1 MEESMNLKL
10 LIFLFIALFL
20 NSQVVSAAE
29 NDYGIVNAWF
39 NDKNA
44 TVEGFSMK
52 IGEPATIKV
61 TITSKINGNVHVK
74 LIEPGVTKAF
84 EVLSGQSKQDERI
97 DNMGISQGWSKTF
110 IWEVKPNGAWKN
122 GNAPINIFVSFYNSK
137 NQVQKPLE
145 FTIANPYILDEQY
158 PGSTPAHTTGAAQP
172 SPTGTSSETQQSPF
186 FSALVALMVILGV
199 WMIQKKTYR
208 R

>member
-97 DNMGISQGWSKTF
+97 DNMGISEGWSKTF
-110 IWEVKPNGAWKN
+110 IWEVKPNGVWKN
-122 GNAPINIFVSFYNSK
+122 GNAPINIFVSFYNSNK
-137 NQVQKPLE
+137 QVQKPLE
-145 FTIANPYILDEQY
+145 FTIANPYILDEHY
-158 PGSTPAHTTGAAQP
+158 SGSTPAWTTGAAQP
-172 SPTGTSSETQQSPF
+172 TPNGTSPAQQKAPF
-186 FSALVALMVILGV
+186 LSALVAFVVILGV
-199 WMIQKKTYR
+199 WMIQKKTNR

>member
-158 PGSTPAHTTGAAQP
+158 SGAASKPKPTSTSTGTLQSTPAK
-172 SPTGTSSETQQSPF
+172 ETPF
-186 FSALVALMVILGV
+186 LPVMFTVSALILA
-199 WMIQKKTYR
+199 WRWR
-208 R
+208 RGKS